1 MDCNTK
7 LPNKRHSM
15 HHCRLKCEHRFLR
28 SKIASKLN
36 ASHTGFGTD
45 STTSIAANQ
54 TFATYGRSTRAL
66 RGARRELTVVVRVT
80 TDRRPVIANFR
91 VLGAPTFGWTREKLA
106 IIRWVAADFCPT
118 VTNFQVLAARRD
130 HIRTRKELTVVLGIT
145 THRRPVVANF
155 GIERAS
161 TIHVNSSSIICLFA
175 THKSETSGAFSF
187 APHHLESRRLGDTRV
202 AGLFVALGARVG
214 THRQGTRRAKKTMA
228 VLRQGLLTFRHN
240 GGGKQQEGNEK
251 IDRNV
256 HAEFM

>member
-1 MDCNTK
+1 
-7 LPNKRHSM
+7 M

-66 RGARRELTVVVRVT
+66 RGARRELTVVVRVAD
-80 TDRRPVIANFR
+80 DRRPVVANFCI
-91 VLGAPTFGWTREKLA
+91 LGAPTFGWTREKLA
-106 IIRWVAADFCPT
+106 IIRRIAADSGPT
-118 VTNFQVLAARRD
+118 VTHLQVLAARRD
-130 HIRTRKELTVVLGIT
+130 HIRTRKELTVVLGVTID
-145 THRRPVVANF
+145 RRAVVANF
-155 GIERAS
+155 GIRAAQYL
-161 TIHVNSSSIICLFA
+161 CLFA
-175 THKSETSGAFSF
+175 THQSGTSGAFSF
-187 APHHLESRRLGDTRV
+187 APHHLESCRLGDTRV
-202 AGLFVALGARVG
+202 AGLFVALGTRVG

-228 VLRQGLLTFRHN
+228 VLRQGLLTFRRN